1 MDVRQSDFQRLVER
15 KTRAAERAVIPPLRT
30 TDEGPHARR
39 LRTIGNAWTRAHYD
53 GDYHLFDPPTG
64 LPAMS
69 MVFVQ
74 SRDRNTVIANPA
86 RLGGGAAD
94 THLIYEGLS
103 RVAADAVLAGA
114 ATVGASG
121 FFSVWHPELVSLR
134 HDMGLPRH
142 PAQIVM
148 SRRGRVNLSALLFN
162 VPDTPVFLVGGD
174 EVRRALADA
183 LAKRP
188 WITLV
193 PLSDDSMVGAFT
205 RLRLDHGLS
214 RISVVGGRSAASALV
229 DAGLVQDLNLTT
241 TSHDGGE
248 PDTPYYSGAHP
259 PRLEL
264 IVRKRGLGDTATIT
278 FEHVALTEAAGLRR

>member
-1 MDVRQSDFQRLVER
+1 MSRQSDFQRLVER
-15 KTRAAERAVIPPLRT
+15 KTRAAERAIIPPLST

-64 LPAMS
+64 PPAMS
-69 MVFVQ
+69 IVFVQ
-74 SRDRNTVIANPA
+74 SRDRNTVITNPA

-121 FFSVWHPELVSLR
+121 FFTVWHPELVSLR

-162 VPDTPVFLVGGD
+162 VPEIPVFLVGGD
-174 EVRRALADA
+174 EVRRELAREIA
-183 LAKRP
+183 ERP

-193 PLSDDSMVGAFT
+193 PLSDDGMVGAFT

-259 PRLEL
+259 PQLEL
-264 IVRKRGLGDTATIT
+264 IVRKHGLGDTAPIT
-278 FEHVALTEAAGLRR
+278 FEHFVLADV

>member
-1 MDVRQSDFQRLVER
+1 MSRQSDFQRLVER

-30 TDEGPHARR
+30 TDEGPPARR

-114 ATVGASG
+114 ATVGANV

-134 HDMGLPRH
+134 RDLALPRH

-162 VPDTPVFLVGGD
+162 VPDLSVFLVAGED
-174 EVRRALADA
+174 ARRDLATG
-183 LAKRP
+183 LAERP
-188 WITLV
+188 WIRVV
-193 PLSDDSMVGAFT
+193 PMSEGGVWDAFA

-264 IVRKRGLGDTATIT
+264 IVRKHGLGDTAPIT
-278 FEHVALTEAAGLRR
+278 FEHFGLADV

>member
-1 MDVRQSDFQRLVER
+1 MSRQSDFQRLVER

-30 TDEGPHARR
+30 TDEGPPARR

-148 SRRGRVNLSALLFN
+148 SRSGRVNLSALLFN
-162 VPDTPVFLVGGD
+162 VPDLSVFFVAGED
-174 EVRRALADA
+174 ARRDLATG
-183 LAKRP
+183 LAERP
-188 WITLV
+188 WIRVV
-193 PLSDDSMVGAFT
+193 PMSEGGVWDAFA

-264 IVRKRGLGDTATIT
+264 IVRKRGLGDTAPIT
-278 FEHVALTEAAGLRR
+278 FEHFGLADV

>member
-1 MDVRQSDFQRLVER
+1 MSRQSDFQRLVER

-30 TDEGPHARR
+30 TDEGPPARR

-114 ATVGASG
+114 ATVGANV

-134 HDMGLPRH
+134 RDLASASPSSADRDVTARTRQSERAAVQRARYTGIPRCVAKMPVAIWH
-142 PAQIVM
+142 TGSPSAPG
-148 SRRGRVNLSALLFN
+148 SRSCRCPKA
-162 VPDTPVFLVGGD
+162 
-174 EVRRALADA
+174 AWWDA
-183 LAKRP
+183 FA
-188 WITLV
+188 
-193 PLSDDSMVGAFT
+193 

-259 PRLEL
+259 PQLEL
-264 IVRKRGLGDTATIT
+264 IVRKHGLGDTAPIT
-278 FEHVALTEAAGLRR
+278 FEHFGLADV